1 MPKRKL
7 ESHSPSPRVL
17 TLRAST
23 LRASTLRQRQQRSAP
38 QAPVGT
44 APSSGQATAGGADDQ
59 WENLK
64 ARAHE
69 RLGRFTVTEESEK
82 LQDCFTALL
91 NWLPAGGR
99 DAVAHDILNSNSDK
113 KLTATFER
121 ICTRLLFPM
130 KFCGRKRCEYTR
142 DNHEPLDEDLA
153 QCESDVHQECLRRDG
168 DRCVVTKTLSDGD
181 SHTVLEPAYI
191 LPWSF
196 PSHNPSKNVGYIS
209 KMWSTLYRCFPAI
222 EAVVSS
228 RLNEIEN
235 GFTVLSS
242 INREFGEFRCAF
254 ELIPGTPHTY
264 KFVVFEGFPVELK
277 SSLPRQVKFKD
288 TGRPTSQAGL
298 PHPVL
303 LDCHYRLAKILHE
316 SGMITVI
323 DEDFRDLDELI
334 AGHELDLDGDTD
346 LGSVVEYA
354 IWQSMTA

>member
-7 ESHSPSPRVL
+7 EPHSPSPRV
-17 TLRAST
+17 ST
-23 LRASTLRQRQQRSAP
+23 LRASTLRQRQGRSAP

-44 APSSGQATAGGADDQ
+44 VPSGGQATTQGADDQ
-59 WENLK
+59 WEKLK

-69 RLGRFTVTEESEK
+69 RLRRFKVTDESKK

-91 NWLPAGGR
+91 KWLPEGGR
-99 DAVAHDILNSNSDK
+99 EAIAHDILSSDSDK
-113 KLTATFER
+113 KLTATFEK

-153 QCESDVHQECLRRDG
+153 QSESDVHQECLRRDG
-168 DRCVVTKTLSDGD
+168 DRCVVTKKLSDAG

-191 LPWSF
+191 IPWSF
-196 PSHNPSKNVGYIS
+196 PSHNPPRNIGYVS
-209 KMWSTLYRCFPAI
+209 KMWTTLYRCFPAI
-222 EAVVSS
+222 EAVVTS
-228 RLNEIEN
+228 RINEIEN
-235 GFTVLSS
+235 GLTLLSA

-254 ELIPGTPHTY
+254 ESIPGTPHTH
-264 KFVVFEGFPVELK
+264 KFVTFEGFPVELK
-277 SSLPRQVKFKD
+277 SSLRVPKQVKFKD

-316 SGMITVI
+316 SGMTKVI
-323 DEDFRDLDELI
+323 DEDFRDLEELI